1 MRCWRPWLE
10 GALARLR
17 RTQASPCRDTGV
29 PVAALSTSLS
39 LLKVL

>member
-1 MRCWRPWLE
+1 MRWWRPWLE

-29 PVAALSTSLS
+29 PVPALSTSLL